1 MGKFSVLLWLFC
13 FTTGYYY
20 NLQTPSDHKY
30 VLGSV
35 LSRSSLLEAL
45 KWSLPGKEGL
55 LFGDIGHRAEDAG
68 ICDQFFSPLPQA
80 LPLPQ
85 LRTELLVEA
94 HITAYIFESLQILLL
109 I

>member
-1 MGKFSVLLWLFC
+1 MCWALYSPDLKFSA
-13 FTTGYYY
+13 G
-20 NLQTPSDHKY
+20 S
-30 VLGSV
+30 LGIS
-35 LSRSSLLEAL
+35 LS
-45 KWSLPGKEGL
+45 GKEGL

-94 HITAYIFESLQILLL
+94 HITAYIFESLHFCICMCQAYKYFY
-109 I
+109 